1 MIRLGED
8 MQPNVTT
15 HPSLTDC
22 TSGDV
27 RACGEMP
34 ARNTGHWSRAL
45 SATCGDGTQVPW
57 VRKLTIVTQDEA
69 ITSTPGA
76 PEPVIDGG
84 SF

>member
-1 MIRLGED
+1 MIRLGHD

-22 TSGDV
+22 TSGDAQA
-27 RACGEMP
+27 RGEMP
-34 ARNTGHWSRAL
+34 ARNAGHRSRAL
-45 SATCGDGTQVPW
+45 LATCGDGTQVPW
-57 VRKLTIVTQDEA
+57 LRNLTIVTQDEA
-69 ITSTPGA
+69 TTSTPGT